1 MSTNKITLLKKNKI
15 NISNYNLFVYD
26 FDGVITNNFFYL
38 SNKGIEFTQLFRS
51 DELAIKNF
59 KKKIKQV
66 ILSSSKN
73 RTIKYFARKWGI
85 ESIIGV
91 KDKSKIIKKYIL
103 SHSTDNICYFG
114 NDDNDIEAAKLCK
127 LVICPI
133 NAYPKFKK
141 ISNYY
146 TSAKGGEGVLRE
158 FMEKIY
164 M

>member
-1 MSTNKITLLKKNKI
+1 M
-15 NISNYNLFVYD
+15 
-26 FDGVITNNFFYL
+26 
-38 SNKGIEFTQLFRS
+38 
-51 DELAIKNF
+51 
-59 KKKIKQV
+59 
-66 ILSSSKN
+66 
-73 RTIKYFARKWGI
+73 
-85 ESIIGV
+85 
-91 KDKSKIIKKYIL
+91 

-164 M
+164 MWIFYKKITTMSDVHQKNYFYS